1 MVFDPPIGTE
11 GERIMVEKIVLTLDQ
26 AYELELA
33 LKRARSISEASN
45 RPSEIIPV
53 GTGMLTATFYDGEVE
68 ISDGSGVLEAT
79 FVVAPT

>member
-53 GTGMLTATFYDGEVE
+53 GTGMLTAAFYDGEVE